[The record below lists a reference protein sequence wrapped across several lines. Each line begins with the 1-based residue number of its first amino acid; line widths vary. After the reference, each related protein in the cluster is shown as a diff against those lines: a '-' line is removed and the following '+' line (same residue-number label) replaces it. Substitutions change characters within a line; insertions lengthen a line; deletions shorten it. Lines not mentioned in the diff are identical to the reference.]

1 LHGKGRGNG
10 RGQWVLLLYLATH
23 RFNLSA
29 GVGMAALPALG
40 ATAGL
45 PTIALAYIAALF
57 LSVPAK
63 TILDRPRRQRI
74 RDGRGGAS

>member
-1 LHGKGRGNG
+1 
-10 RGQWVLLLYLATH
+10 
-23 RFNLSA
+23 
-29 GVGMAALPALG
+29 MAALPALG